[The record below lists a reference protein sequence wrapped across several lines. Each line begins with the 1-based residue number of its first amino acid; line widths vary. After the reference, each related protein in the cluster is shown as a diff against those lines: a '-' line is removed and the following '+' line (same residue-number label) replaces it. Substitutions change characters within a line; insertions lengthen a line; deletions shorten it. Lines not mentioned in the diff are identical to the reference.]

1 MNQVFSLPW
10 IGLRTFTVW
19 DRNRLVWTHGA
30 WLSTVFGELFEPIL
44 YIFAFG
50 YGLGSMIPEMQGTSY
65 IHYIVPG
72 AMGMSVMYS
81 SSFECT
87 YGSFTRMV
95 RQKTYEAVMLTPV
108 SLEEVVAGDIFW
120 GATKGLIGGFFV
132 VTVVTVA
139 GLAEHWTLILAIPFS
154 LVVGLTFASMAQLVT
169 ALARS
174 YDSFTYYFTVVL
186 TPFWLLSGGFFP
198 VEKLGTFWRGLAGF
212 MPLFHAVSAYREL
225 ARGELQ
231 LNILNHLSWLVLY
244 AYVSFALSINLIRK
258 RIIK

>member
-1 MNQVFSLPW
+1 MMHVFSLPW
-10 IGLRTFTVW
+10 IGARAFSVW
-19 DRNRLVWTHGA
+19 DRNRIVWTRGA

-44 YIFAFG
+44 FIFAFG
-50 YGLGSMIPEMQGTSY
+50 YGLGALIPEMQGTSY

-72 AMGMSVMYS
+72 ALGMSVMYS

-108 SLEEVVAGDIFW
+108 ALEEVVAGDIFW

-132 VTVVTVA
+132 VSVVA
-139 GLAEHWTLILAIPFS
+139 AFGLAEHWTIVLAIPFS
-154 LVVGLTFASMAQLVT
+154 LVVGLAFASMAQLMT
-169 ALARS
+169 AFARN
-174 YDSFTYYFTVVL
+174 YDFFTYYFTVVL

-198 VEKLGTFWRGLAGF
+198 VSQLGPFWENVAAFL
-212 MPLFHAVSAYREL
+212 PLYHAVTAYRAM
-225 ARGELQ
+225 ARGEVGMQ
-231 LNILNHLSWLVLY
+231 ILYHLSWLLLY
-244 AYVSFALSINLIRK
+244 AYVSFALSINLIRN